1 MPSSVNI
8 LSNPTQVP
16 DISAF
21 KQIIKQPIQRYN
33 ISIDKF
39 EPNDYDSFNKT
50 ITFNVKNNIYKYI

>member
-50 ITFNVKNNIYKYI
+50 ITYI